1 MEEKVNKGTSE
12 KGEVRNEKEG
22 REKGRKGRRRL
33 RGRKKRIHDGK
44 EEEKKGKLLHNFS
57 QGILKCNVLQR

>member
-22 REKGRKGRRRL
+22 REKGRKGRRRA

-44 EEEKKGKLLHNFS
+44 EEEKKGKLLPNFS
-57 QGILKCNVLQR
+57 QGILKCNVLQC